1 MKLFKGYVNECRRG
15 HRTFKVQT
23 VDFNKRHGSIFE
35 FTVCTYENQQ
45 FDYFFLKQIIIFI
58 NVLVSFTDAGK
69 LLLNLISH
77 NDTVAASPTGT
88 LLKEKG

>member
-1 MKLFKGYVNECRRG
+1 MNADVVTVLLRYKQSTSTNVMAASLNLQFAHMKTNSL
-15 HRTFKVQT
+15 T
-23 VDFNKRHGSIFE
+23 I
-35 FTVCTYENQQ
+35 
-45 FDYFFLKQIIIFI
+45 FFLKQIIIFI